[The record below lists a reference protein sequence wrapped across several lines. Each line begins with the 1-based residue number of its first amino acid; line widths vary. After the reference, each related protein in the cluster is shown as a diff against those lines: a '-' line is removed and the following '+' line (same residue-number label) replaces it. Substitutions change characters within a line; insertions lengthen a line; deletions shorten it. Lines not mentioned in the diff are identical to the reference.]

1 MVVNIFKNKKSIIID
16 DDLALECKKY
26 CKEIDT
32 QEIENLIYICNID
45 YSNKTNEEL
54 SEEVC
59 KYLKENLIMI
69 KSGVNNI
76 LNDNIS
82 DDALI

>member
-32 QEIENLIYICNID
+32 KEIENLIYICNID

-59 KYLKENLIMI
+59 KYLKESLFRI
-69 KSGVNNI
+69 KVG
-76 LNDNIS
+76 IS
-82 DDALI
+82 WY

>member
-16 DDLALECKKY
+16 EDLALEYKKY
-26 CKEIDT
+26 CKEINT
-32 QEIENLIYICNID
+32 KEIENLIYICNID
-45 YSNKTNEEL
+45 YSDKTDEKL